1 MFSLCVLEDDIRV
14 VPQDLTKQADDAV
27 ASFIESRFVDKVLI
41 GKIKSSTRAGL
52 RITLGFFDDVIVP
65 EHALQDPS
73 FFDDSEKLWI
83 WKFDGNDMY
92 MDVGETVRVRVHS
105 LRYNTPPTPI
115 QLQNAQGDDKL
126 IGTALR
132 PFSPLEVVGDIN
144 GDGLGL
150 LSWWDSTRRR
160 GSTIAH
166 THDPPPMLP
175 PPLASGGGRGFQ
187 WGWPRTAPV
196 FGSTRGGG
204 STKAALSMHL

>member
-1 MFSLCVLEDDIRV
+1 MFYTSI
-14 VPQDLTKQADDAV
+14 
-27 ASFIESRFVDKVLI
+27 
-41 GKIKSSTRAGL
+41 
-52 RITLGFFDDVIVP
+52 
-65 EHALQDPS
+65 HQDPS

-150 LSWWDSTRRR
+150 LSWW
-160 GSTIAH
+160 A
-166 THDPPPMLP
+166 PPEEEE
-175 PPLASGGGRGFQ
+175 AQ
-187 WGWPRTAPV
+187 
-196 FGSTRGGG
+196 
-204 STKAALSMHL
+204 